1 MPGEIQ
7 GLLVQTNWLYND
19 RTTAMSKNYKIKP
32 YLEKRNSKHAP
43 DDDAQVAIHD
53 IEYRIGTAL

>member
-1 MPGEIQ
+1 
-7 GLLVQTNWLYND
+7 
-19 RTTAMSKNYKIKP
+19 MSKNYKIKP